1 MTCAN
6 ICVIFCDFIME
17 SRQRDLF
24 LLAYVE
30 DERADAFEQVC
41 DGVDVVFEGGMFVFL
56 LDLDGFAGSG
66 IDDFRL
72 SEFEFDLIHVFP
84 EDIQSQGCRMAQ
96 ILYSQGSKNL
106 S

>member
-1 MTCAN
+1 
-6 ICVIFCDFIME
+6 ME